1 MFDLASDS
9 RHEGDRHGIN
19 DKGLITRDRV
29 VKKDSYWF
37 YRSNW
42 RTDEKMLHLVGTR
55 MQQVKGESVNVLAFS
70 NSGDVTLFIN
80 DREIATLKPNE
91 VNVVLFKDVKLSKGV
106 NTVTVKSGN
115 LVKTCSWV
123 RGNTSK

>member
-1 MFDLASDS
+1 
-9 RHEGDRHGIN
+9 
-19 DKGLITRDRV
+19 
-29 VKKDSYWF
+29 
-37 YRSNW
+37 
-42 RTDEKMLHLVGTR
+42 
-55 MQQVKGESVNVLAFS
+55 
-70 NSGDVTLFIN
+70 VTIFIN
-80 DREIATLKPNE
+80 DREIATLKLNE